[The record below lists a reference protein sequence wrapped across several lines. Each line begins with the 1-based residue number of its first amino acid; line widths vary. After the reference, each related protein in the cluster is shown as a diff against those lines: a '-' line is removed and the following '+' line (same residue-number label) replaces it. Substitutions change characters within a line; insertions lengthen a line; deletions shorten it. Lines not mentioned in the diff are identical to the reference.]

1 MSGTKTT
8 RDQAGDGEVSPMEAQ
23 NTGPA
28 KTGPAEQPLRQEKP
42 GEPSDHRDSP
52 DTPMKPGG
60 ETPTRDDL

>member
-1 MSGTKTT
+1 MSGRAAK
-8 RDQAGDGEVSPMEAQ
+8 DEASDDAVSPMEAQ
-23 NTGPA
+23 DTGPA
-28 KTGPAEQPLRQEKP
+28 KTAPTEPPLRQEKP